1 MKYKINKKSTEIPN
15 SILEELV
22 SILEEK
28 EIFLTKEEIKAVI
41 SKYFVFLKERIQT
54 FEFMSFRLLNLGT
67 LRIKPKFIKR
77 VIQKKEELRTE
88 LLDSLKKTSKRSY
101 NIHILNH
108 QISNLTKVLIEHNK
122 RSEDK
127 KLKRNNGQCN

>member
-1 MKYKINKKSTEIPN
+1 MKHKVNKKSTEIPN

-22 SILEEK
+22 SILEGK
-28 EIFLTKEEIKAVI
+28 EIFLTKEEVKAVI

-54 FEFMSFRLLNLGT
+54 FEFMAFRLLNLGT
-67 LRIKPKFIKR
+67 LRVKPKFIKR

-88 LLDSLKKTSKRSY
+88 LLDNLKKTSKRSY

-108 QISNLTKVLIEHNK
+108 QISNLTKVLEEHNQ
-122 RSEDK
+122 RLENK
-127 KLKRNNGQCN
+127 KLKRNNE

>member
-122 RSEDK
+122 RLEDK